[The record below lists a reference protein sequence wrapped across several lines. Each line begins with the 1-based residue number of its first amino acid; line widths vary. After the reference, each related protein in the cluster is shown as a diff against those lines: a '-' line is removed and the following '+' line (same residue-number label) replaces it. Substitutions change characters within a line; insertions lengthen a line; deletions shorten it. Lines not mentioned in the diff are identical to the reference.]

1 MRSTEA
7 EKSGSIG
14 KRNMEKRRPIY
25 VISESGV
32 FSGTLA
38 EFSAALSAGLAY
50 TEVRLSADD
59 ARMADIAGAVETE
72 DAAIVVV
79 GLCSEKNIQ
88 AYLNRFRELRVPYVF
103 VKEGQK
109 VDFADVAVPVT
120 FLEEEKEKGPFAGA
134 FGRFFGAL
142 LHIYKPKDYGSKA
155 ERNVNAICGLLDTL
169 HLNYDVREGQKDSMG
184 IEREAVIEAG
194 ECGMGMAIVS
204 ASREYGLDD
213 IIFGPKE
220 RKIIRLAKVPV
231 MLINPRGDLYAL
243 CD

>member
-1 MRSTEA
+1 
-7 EKSGSIG
+7 
-14 KRNMEKRRPIY
+14 MEKRRPIY
-25 VISESGV
+25 VISESGE
-32 FSGTLA
+32 FSGTLT

-109 VDFADVAVPVT
+109 V
-120 FLEEEKEKGPFAGA
+120 
-134 FGRFFGAL
+134 
-142 LHIYKPKDYGSKA
+142 KDYGSKA

-169 HLNYDVREGQKDSMG
+169 HLNYDVREGHKDSMG
-184 IEREAVIEAG
+184 IEREVVMAAG
-194 ECGMGMAIVS
+194 ESGMGMAIVS